1 MQALR
6 EILRWRELFANLVQR
21 ELKGKYKRTALGQ
34 LWSLANPIALMLV
47 YTFVF
52 KYVFRITPEP
62 GDPSGLDAFPL
73 WLLCGL
79 LPWLF
84 FAKTVQQGMS
94 SLVENA
100 PLIRK
105 VYFPRSLLVVSM
117 SAALSVTWLTEMGV
131 LLVALVI
138 AGAWMAVVYSPVA
151 LLFMALLLVFSAG
164 VALLAAIANAYFR
177 DTEHLVAVALQLG
190 MYLTPIIYPLSL
202 VLDLSNQVGPVIGS
216 LTLYDIYALNPLV
229 HFVEAFRDLLYDNRL
244 PTAFAAIACSVSAI
258 AVFVLGWW
266 VFTRHEKKLAEVL

>member
-21 ELKGKYKRTALGQ
+21 ELKGKYKRTVLGQ

-105 VYFPRSLLVVSM
+105 VYFPRSLLVISM

-131 LLVALVI
+131 LLIALLI
-138 AGAWMAVVYSPVA
+138 AGAWMAVVYSPIA
-151 LLFMALLLVFSAG
+151 LLFMVLLLVFSAG
-164 VALLAAIANAYFR
+164 IALLAAIANAYFR
-177 DTEHLVAVALQLG
+177 DTEHLVAVVLQLG
-190 MYLTPIIYPLSL
+190 MYLTPIIYPLTL
-202 VLDLSNQVGPVIGS
+202 VLDLSNQVGPIVGS
-216 LTLYDIYALNPLV
+216 VTIYDVYALNPLV
-229 HFVEAFRDLLYDNRL
+229 HFVESFRDLLYDNRL
-244 PTAFAAIACSVSAI
+244 PSLAATLACTLSALGAFA
-258 AVFVLGWW
+258 LGWW